1 MRKLQGHSVNKKVAQ
16 THEQCNFLKKKF
28 FCNIGSFHP
37 LCVRSPLDTLESG
50 VLFHIWWL
58 SKQLLVL
65 HDSPPWKVAL
75 CLPYP
80 TMPSPPRSQAWGGT
94 INYETL

>member
-1 MRKLQGHSVNKKVAQ
+1 MKKQGAL
-16 THEQCNFLKKKF
+16 CFFF
-28 FCNIGSFHP
+28 FCDIGCFDP
-37 LCVRSPLDTLESG
+37 PCVRSPLDTLESG

-58 SKQLLVL
+58 SKQLVVL
-65 HDSPPWKVAL
+65 HDGPPWKVAL

-80 TMPSPPRSQAWGGT
+80 TTPSPPRSKARGGT

>member
-1 MRKLQGHSVNKKVAQ
+1 MGNVEFSIEIFENRKH
-16 THEQCNFLKKKF
+16 TRF
-28 FCNIGSFHP
+28 FFVYSDVLTPYAYAPPWRP
-37 LCVRSPLDTLESG
+37 LNPG
-50 VLFHIWWL
+50 FLFHIWWL

-80 TMPSPPRSQAWGGT
+80 TVLSPPRSQAWGGT
-94 INYETL
+94 INYETLWRD